1 VARVRGKVVVRE
13 MINRR
18 AGKIRDR
25 ERTRERERERE
36 TGGKS
41 ERQKAGERAGRKKI
55 TRARVVN
62 VCLRKTP

>member
-13 MINRR
+13 MINWR

-25 ERTRERERERE
+25 ERERERGAGR
-36 TGGKS
+36 KS

-55 TRARVVN
+55 TGARVVN
-62 VCLRKTP
+62 VSLRKTP